1 MGTPLLWI
9 AFNLF
14 VLASIA
20 LDLGVFNRRLHKVS
34 LREAGFFSFLWVAL
48 SILFGLGILHYSGKQ
63 ASLEFFTGYL
73 IEKALSVDNLFLFL
87 VIFRTFAVDDR
98 LQHRMLEWGILGAL
112 AMRGAMIL
120 AGAELIE
127 RFSWVLYVFGAFIV
141 FAGIH
146 MLFVKKEKVQPE
158 KSFIFRFAS
167 KHLRVTRD
175 YEGERFFVSRGRK
188 LFATPLFLVL
198 IVVEVTDITLAID
211 SIPAI
216 FGITQDPFIVYTSNV
231 FAILGLRAMYFLLA
245 GVLSRL
251 RFLTVGLSFVLTFIG
266 AKMIAH
272 KWVDVPEYISLLIV
286 AGILLLALAAS
297 LLFPAKTSSATR
309 RDQSPRLKP

>member
-112 AMRGAMIL
+112 VMRGAMIL

-198 IVVEVTDITLAID
+198 MVVEVTDITLAID